1 MPILKRDLYALLVWF
16 LLEKDKSNHDFSNS
30 TLWSY
35 DDMFGYTHYLN
46 LFRQKPIWL
55 PRPINKNFYP
65 NAYTTRE
72 EFVNL
77 MLIIAGGED
86 QISTSMH
93 LKSHFKIPRLIYP
106 YIPSYWRDSLAF
118 VTKKEVIKIFDDYF
132 KPSYLDRQKTL
143 VINYKST
150 SSETI
155 NSSVTFVN
163 DRFKRVYSGIRAFMF
178 SQTGVVQATSNMFD
192 LFLNSCKLYFIQFF
206 DQLLVFCGFRLK

>member
-1 MPILKRDLYALLVWF
+1 MITDLAVNYHIRLTDQNKARLDVPILKRDLYALLVWF

-93 LKSHFKIPRLIYP
+93 LKSILKF
-106 YIPSYWRDSLAF
+106 
-118 VTKKEVIKIFDDYF
+118 
-132 KPSYLDRQKTL
+132 L
-143 VINYKST
+143 V
-150 SSETI
+150 
-155 NSSVTFVN
+155 
-163 DRFKRVYSGIRAFMF
+163 
-178 SQTGVVQATSNMFD
+178 
-192 LFLNSCKLYFIQFF
+192 
-206 DQLLVFCGFRLK
+206 